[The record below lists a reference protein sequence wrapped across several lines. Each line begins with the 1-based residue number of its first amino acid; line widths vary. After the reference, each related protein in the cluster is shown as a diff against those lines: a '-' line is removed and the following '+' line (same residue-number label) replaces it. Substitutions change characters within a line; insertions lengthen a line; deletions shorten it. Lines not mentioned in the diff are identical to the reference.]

1 MLAAAYILQSGKEG
15 CGDMQGPNFFENLL
29 QDIRYAGR
37 TLRRSPGFMA
47 TAILALALGIGANT
61 AIFTVINTVLLQP
74 LSYPEPDRI
83 VQLMRHTPDGNSQ
96 GTSVPK
102 FMVWRQRTEVFQ
114 SVGVYDFAGPGIN
127 ITGGDRPEQAKGIH
141 VSAGYFRVFG
151 APVEVGRTFT
161 EEEDRP
167 GGPKVTVISNGLWRN
182 RYGGDPQLVGKTILL
197 GNEPYTVIGVLGRG
211 FTTDPP
217 AEIWLPV
224 QADPNTTD
232 QAHYL
237 AAAARLKPGVTLER
251 AQSAMKLAAEEFR
264 RKFPDKLDPHESATA
279 EPLRDTVV
287 GDVRSLLLILLGAVG
302 LVLLIAC
309 ANVANLLLARAT
321 IRKREIALRAALGAG
336 RGRIIAQLLTE
347 SLMLS
352 FAGGVLGLVLGYWGV
367 RALLAINPGDIP
379 RIGEHASAISLDWRV
394 LVFTLGVS
402 VLTGVLFGLIPAF
415 SAARTDLNVTLK
427 ESGSRAG
434 TGLRQNKARS
444 ILVVTEM
451 ALALVLLVG
460 AALLIRTF
468 SLLRTVN
475 PGFNTHNVLT
485 MQMSLTG
492 TRFERAAG
500 SNQVVREAERRI
512 GGLPGAEAI
521 AASCCLPLEGGLDL
535 PFNIAGH
542 PPADGP
548 YNGDV
553 QWRDVSPK
561 YFAVFQIPLIR
572 GRVFTDAD
580 DAGASH
586 VVLINEAMAKKFW
599 PKADPLGEVI
609 TIGKGVGPEFEEPSR
624 QVIGVVAD
632 VRETGLDEEPRPVM
646 YVPIAQVTDG
656 ITALQNRVL
665 PLTWAVRTA
674 AQPHSL
680 STAIQK
686 ELLTAS
692 GGLPVAHIRSMDQV
706 VVESTARTNFNMT
719 LLTIFASVALLLAA
733 IGIYGLMAYS
743 VQQRTQEI
751 GIRMALGAT
760 AENVRKMV
768 VVEGM
773 GLALI
778 GVVVGAAG
786 ALALTRLMASLLY
799 GVKAWDPLVLVSA
812 AVVLTAVAL
821 LATYVPARR
830 ASRVDPI
837 VSLRYE

>member
-1 MLAAAYILQSGKEG
+1 MEG
-15 CGDMQGPNFFENLL
+15 PSFFENLA

-47 TAILALALGIGANT
+47 TAIVALALGIGANT

-83 VQLMRHTPDGNSQ
+83 VQLMRHMREGNEP

-102 FMVWRQRTEVFQ
+102 FMIWRQRTEVFE
-114 SVGVYDFAGPGIN
+114 SAGVYDFEGPGIN
-127 ITGGDRPEQAKGIH
+127 ITGGDRPEQVKGIH
-141 VSAGYFRVFG
+141 VSAGYFDVFG
-151 APVEVGRTFT
+151 APMEMGRAFT

-167 GGPKVTVISNGLWRN
+167 GGPKVAVIGNGLWRN
-182 RYGGDPQLVGKTILL
+182 RYGGDRDIVGKTILL
-197 GNEPYTVIGVLGRG
+197 GNEPFTVVGVLGRS
-211 FTTDPP
+211 FKTDPP
-217 AEIWLPV
+217 AEIWLPL
-224 QADPNTTD
+224 QADPNSID

-237 AAAARLKPGVTLER
+237 QAAARLKPGVTLGR
-251 AQSAMKLAAEEFR
+251 AQTAMKLASEEFR
-264 RKFPDKLDPHESATA
+264 QKFPGKLDPNESATA
-279 EPLRDTVV
+279 EPLRDVVV
-287 GDVRSLLLILLGAVG
+287 GDVREALLILLGAVG

-336 RGRIIAQLLTE
+336 RGRIISQLLTE
-347 SLMLS
+347 SLILS

-367 RALLAINPGDIP
+367 RALLAINPGNIP
-379 RIGEHASAISLDWRV
+379 RIGEHAASVSLDWRV
-394 LVFTLGVS
+394 LLFTLGVS
-402 VLTGVLFGLIPAF
+402 VATGVLFGILPAF

-434 TGLRQNKARS
+434 TGLRHNKARS

-468 SLLRTVN
+468 SMLRTVN

-485 MQMSLTG
+485 MQMSLSG
-492 TRFERAAG
+492 GRFENTAA

-512 GGLPGAEAI
+512 AGLPGVEAI
-521 AASCCLPLEGGLDL
+521 AVSCCVPLQGGLDL
-535 PFNIAGH
+535 PFTIAGH
-542 PPADGP
+542 PPTDGP

-553 QWRDVSPK
+553 QWRDVSAK
-561 YFAVFQIPLIR
+561 YFAVFRIPLIR

-580 DAGASH
+580 DAGSSH

-599 PKADPLGEVI
+599 PNSDPLGEVI

-624 QVIGVVAD
+624 QIVGIVAS
-632 VRETGLDEEPRPVM
+632 VRETGLDEEPSEAM
-646 YVPIAQVTDG
+646 YVPMAQVNDG
-656 ITALQNRVL
+656 MIALQNRIL
-665 PLTWAVRTA
+665 PLTWAVRTIT
-674 AQPHSL
+674 QPYSL
-680 STAIQK
+680 SAAIQK

-692 GGLPVAHIRSMDQV
+692 GGLPVAHIRSMDEV
-706 VVESTARTNFNMT
+706 VVESTARQNFNMT
-719 LLTIFASVALLLAA
+719 LLTIFAGVALLLAA

-751 GIRMALGAT
+751 GIRMALGAS

-768 VVEGM
+768 VAQGM

-778 GVVVGAAG
+778 GVFVGAAG
-786 ALALTRLMASLLY
+786 ALALTRLMSSLLY
-799 GVKAWDPLVLVSA
+799 GVKAWDPIVMVSA
-812 AVVLTAVAL
+812 AVLLSAVAL

>member
-1 MLAAAYILQSGKEG
+1 MEG
-15 CGDMQGPNFFENLL
+15 PSFFENLL

-47 TAILALALGIGANT
+47 TAIVALALGIGANT

-83 VQLMRHTPDGNSQ
+83 VQLMRHMQEGDSP

-114 SVGVYDFAGPGIN
+114 NVGVYDFEGPGIN
-127 ITGGDRPEQAKGIH
+127 LTGGDRPEQVKGIH
-141 VSAGYFRVFG
+141 VSAGYFGVFG
-151 APVEVGRTFT
+151 APMEMGRAFT
-161 EEEDRP
+161 EDEDRP
-167 GGPKVTVISNGLWRN
+167 GGPKVAVIGNGLWRN
-182 RYGGDPQLVGKTILL
+182 RYGGDRNIVGKTIPL
-197 GNEPYTVIGVLGRG
+197 GNEPYTVVGVLGRS
-211 FTTDPP
+211 FNTDPP
-217 AEIWLPV
+217 AEIWLPL
-224 QADPNTTD
+224 QADPNSID

-237 AAAARLKPGVTLER
+237 QAAARLKPGVTLQR
-251 AQSAMKLAAEEFR
+251 AQTAMKLAAEEFR
-264 RKFPDKLDPHESATA
+264 QKFPDKLDAHESATA
-279 EPLRDTVV
+279 EPLRDIVV
-287 GDVRSLLLILLGAVG
+287 GDVRVALLILLGAVG

-336 RGRIIAQLLTE
+336 RGRIISQLLTE
-347 SLMLS
+347 SLILS

-379 RIGEHASAISLDWRV
+379 RIGEHAAAVSLDWRV
-394 LVFTLGVS
+394 LAFTLGVS
-402 VLTGVLFGLIPAF
+402 VATGALFGILPAF

-434 TGLRQNKARS
+434 TGLRHNKARS

-468 SLLRTVN
+468 SVLRTVN
-475 PGFNTHNVLT
+475 PGFNAHNVLT
-485 MQMSLTG
+485 MQMSLSG
-492 TRFERAAG
+492 GRFENTAA

-512 GGLPGAEAI
+512 AGLPGAEAI
-521 AASCCLPLEGGLDL
+521 AVSCCVPLQGGLDL
-535 PFNIAGH
+535 PFTIAGRA
-542 PPADGP
+542 PTEGP

-572 GRVFTDAD
+572 GRAFTDAD
-580 DAGASH
+580 DAGSSH
-586 VVLINEAMAKKFW
+586 VVVINEAMAKKFW
-599 PKADPLGEVI
+599 PNADPLGEVI
-609 TIGKGVGPEFEEPSR
+609 TIGKGIGPEFEEPSR
-624 QVIGVVAD
+624 QIIGIVAS
-632 VRETGLDEEPRPVM
+632 VRETGLNEEPSEVM
-646 YVPIAQVTDG
+646 YVPMAQVNDG
-656 ITALQNRVL
+656 MIALQNRVL

-674 AQPHSL
+674 AQPYSL
-680 STAIQK
+680 SAAVQR

-692 GGLPVAHIRSMDQV
+692 GGLPVAHIRSMDEV
-706 VVESTARTNFNMT
+706 VVESTARQNFNMT
-719 LLTIFASVALLLAA
+719 LLTIFAGVALLLAA

-768 VVEGM
+768 VAQGM

-799 GVKAWDPLVLVSA
+799 GVKAWDPVVMVSA
-812 AVVLTAVAL
+812 AVLLSAVAL

>member
-1 MLAAAYILQSGKEG
+1 MEG
-15 CGDMQGPNFFENLL
+15 PSFFENLL

-47 TAILALALGIGANT
+47 TAIVALALGIGANT

-74 LSYPEPDRI
+74 LSYPEPGRI
-83 VQLMRHTPDGNSQ
+83 VQLMRHMQEGDSP

-114 SVGVYDFAGPGIN
+114 NVGVYDFEGPGIN
-127 ITGGDRPEQAKGIH
+127 LTGGDRPEQVKGIH
-141 VSAGYFRVFG
+141 VSAGYFGVFG
-151 APVEVGRTFT
+151 APMEMGRAFT
-161 EEEDRP
+161 EDEDRP
-167 GGPKVTVISNGLWRN
+167 GGPKVAVIGNGLWRN
-182 RYGGDPQLVGKTILL
+182 RYGGDRNIVGKTIPL
-197 GNEPYTVIGVLGRG
+197 GNEPYTVVGVLGRS
-211 FTTDPP
+211 FNTDPP
-217 AEIWLPV
+217 AEIWLPL
-224 QADPNTTD
+224 QADPNSID

-237 AAAARLKPGVTLER
+237 QAAARLKPGVTLQR
-251 AQSAMKLAAEEFR
+251 AQTAMKLAAEEFR
-264 RKFPDKLDPHESATA
+264 QKFPDKLDAHESATA
-279 EPLRDTVV
+279 EPLRDIVV
-287 GDVRSLLLILLGAVG
+287 GDVRVALLILLGAVG

-336 RGRIIAQLLTE
+336 RGRIISQLLTE
-347 SLMLS
+347 SLILS

-379 RIGEHASAISLDWRV
+379 RIGEHAAAVSLDWRV
-394 LVFTLGVS
+394 LAFTLGVS
-402 VLTGVLFGLIPAF
+402 VATGALFGILPAF

-434 TGLRQNKARS
+434 TGLRHNKARS

-468 SLLRTVN
+468 SVLRTVN
-475 PGFNTHNVLT
+475 PGFNAHNVLT
-485 MQMSLTG
+485 MQMSLSG
-492 TRFERAAG
+492 GRFENTAA

-512 GGLPGAEAI
+512 AGLPGAEAI
-521 AASCCLPLEGGLDL
+521 AVSCCVPLQGGLDL
-535 PFNIAGH
+535 PFTIAGRA
-542 PPADGP
+542 PTEGP

-572 GRVFTDAD
+572 GRAFTDAD
-580 DAGASH
+580 DAGSSH
-586 VVLINEAMAKKFW
+586 VVVINEAMAKKFW
-599 PKADPLGEVI
+599 PNADPLGEVI
-609 TIGKGVGPEFEEPSR
+609 TIGKGIGPEFEEPSR
-624 QVIGVVAD
+624 QIIGIVAS
-632 VRETGLDEEPRPVM
+632 VRETGLNEEPSEVM
-646 YVPIAQVTDG
+646 YVPMAQVNDG
-656 ITALQNRVL
+656 MIALQNRVL

-674 AQPHSL
+674 AQPYSL
-680 STAIQK
+680 SAAIQR

-692 GGLPVAHIRSMDQV
+692 GGLPVAHIRSMDEV
-706 VVESTARTNFNMT
+706 VVESTARQNFNMT
-719 LLTIFASVALLLAA
+719 LLTIFAGVALLLAA

-760 AENVRKMV
+760 AENVRKMIV
-768 VVEGM
+768 AQGM

-799 GVKAWDPLVLVSA
+799 GVKAWDPVVMVSA
-812 AVVLTAVAL
+812 AVLLSAVAL

>member
-1 MLAAAYILQSGKEG
+1 MEG
-15 CGDMQGPNFFENLL
+15 PSFFENLL

-47 TAILALALGIGANT
+47 TAIVALALGIGANT

-83 VQLMRHTPDGNSQ
+83 VQLMRHMQEGDSP

-114 SVGVYDFAGPGIN
+114 NVGVYDFEGPGIN
-127 ITGGDRPEQAKGIH
+127 LTGGDRPEQVKGIH
-141 VSAGYFRVFG
+141 VSAGYFGVFG
-151 APVEVGRTFT
+151 APMEMGRAFT
-161 EEEDRP
+161 EDEDRP
-167 GGPKVTVISNGLWRN
+167 GGPKVAVIGNGLWRN
-182 RYGGDPQLVGKTILL
+182 RYGGDRNIVGKTIPL
-197 GNEPYTVIGVLGRG
+197 GNEPYTVVGVLGRS
-211 FTTDPP
+211 FNTDPP
-217 AEIWLPV
+217 AEIWLPL
-224 QADPNTTD
+224 QADPNSID

-237 AAAARLKPGVTLER
+237 QAAARLKPGGTRQR
-251 AQSAMKLAAEEFR
+251 AQTAMKLAAEEFR
-264 RKFPDKLDPHESATA
+264 QKFPDKLDAHESATA
-279 EPLRDTVV
+279 EPLRDIVV
-287 GDVRSLLLILLGAVG
+287 GDVRVALLILLGAVG

-336 RGRIIAQLLTE
+336 RGRIISQLLTE
-347 SLMLS
+347 SLILS

-379 RIGEHASAISLDWRV
+379 RIGEHAAAVSLDWRV
-394 LVFTLGVS
+394 LAFTLGVS
-402 VLTGVLFGLIPAF
+402 VATGALFGILPAF

-434 TGLRQNKARS
+434 TGLRHNKARS

-468 SLLRTVN
+468 SVLRTVN
-475 PGFNTHNVLT
+475 PGFNAHNVLT
-485 MQMSLTG
+485 MQMSLSG
-492 TRFERAAG
+492 GRFENTAA

-512 GGLPGAEAI
+512 AGLPGAEAI
-521 AASCCLPLEGGLDL
+521 AVSCCVPLQGGLDL
-535 PFNIAGH
+535 PFTIAGRA
-542 PPADGP
+542 PTEGP

-572 GRVFTDAD
+572 GRAFTDAD
-580 DAGASH
+580 DAGSSH
-586 VVLINEAMAKKFW
+586 VVVINEAMAKKFW
-599 PKADPLGEVI
+599 PNADPLGEVI
-609 TIGKGVGPEFEEPSR
+609 TIGKGIGPEFEEPSR
-624 QVIGVVAD
+624 QIIGIVAS
-632 VRETGLDEEPRPVM
+632 VRETGLNEEPSEVM
-646 YVPIAQVTDG
+646 YVPMAQVNDG
-656 ITALQNRVL
+656 MIALQNRVL

-674 AQPHSL
+674 AQPYSL
-680 STAIQK
+680 SAAVQR

-692 GGLPVAHIRSMDQV
+692 GGLPVAHIRSMDEV
-706 VVESTARTNFNMT
+706 VVESTARQNFNMT
-719 LLTIFASVALLLAA
+719 LLTIFAGVALLLAA

-768 VVEGM
+768 VAQGM

-799 GVKAWDPLVLVSA
+799 GVKAWDPVVMVSA
-812 AVVLTAVAL
+812 AVLLSAVAL